1 MSTRPAQLPVASDA
15 ISLRRFCDSDSLGEL
30 TAMLHRAFTR
40 LGQMGLNC
48 ACTDQTIAVTE
59 KRIGKGECYVA
70 VCNERIVGTIT
81 LYRPDPASESAW
93 YHRPEV
99 ASVHQLCVDPEFQHR
114 GVGTSLLNLA
124 EAWARARGFQEL
136 ALDTPHAA
144 RHLVKFYIGSG
155 YRPVESVLFQARRYV
170 SVVLSKDVVAPEM
183 SIGAARPILH
193 LPRRTAAVRQS

>member
-1 MSTRPAQLPVASDA
+1 MSSLPAQLPAASDV
-15 ISLRRFCDSDSLGEL
+15 ISLRRFRDSDSLCEL
-30 TAMLHRAFTR
+30 TAILHLAFGR

-48 ACTDQTIAVTE
+48 TGTDQTVEVTE
-59 KRIGKGECYVA
+59 TRIGKGECYVA
-70 VCNERIVGTIT
+70 ICNERIVGTIT

-99 ASVHQLCVDPEFQHR
+99 ASVHQFGVDPEFQRR

-144 RHLVKFYIGSG
+144 RHLVKFYIGCG
-155 YRPVESVLFQARRYV
+155 YRPVESVRFQAKRYV

-183 SIGAARPILH
+183 SIGAARPILR